1 MFVKMLPPLGEMSQ
15 AVEQLLSQEVLVSQ
29 EECQTVERELCLG
42 VYTVPCSPAALQ
54 MLSANLT

>member
-1 MFVKMLPPLGEMSQ
+1 MLPPLGEMSQ

-29 EECQTVERELCLG
+29 EECQTIERELCLG
-42 VYTVPCSPAALQ
+42 VYTVPCSLAALQ